1 MTGESNQRKVSQ
13 KKLVNTLERIYN
25 KAIGF
30 KNEHK
35 LGVYK
40 KARLGNT
47 FRWELQELGYDKQ
60 FVEKVKDA
68 GLPCEVAL
76 QKGLGGVRDPK
87 LSIGAIKVDGDKATA
102 QVNTSALDTK
112 TIEEIERALERLRAI
127 GARY

>member
-1 MTGESNQRKVSQ
+1 MGMFSSASGKEVDEFAKSLARELAERWPPVTGESNQRKVSQ

-25 KAIGF
+25 KASGF

-60 FVEKVKDA
+60 FVETVTQQFVVYITRKDPA
-68 GLPCEVAL
+68 GAKREA
-76 QKGLGGVRDPK
+76 
-87 LSIGAIKVDGDKATA
+87 
-102 QVNTSALDTK
+102 
-112 TIEEIERALERLRAI
+112 
-127 GARY
+127 ARS